1 MLILDPDDATRYNG
15 VVQTA
20 ADPLLAWAS
29 EEFYRPWERLCRVA
43 HRLSLGAELSPE
55 EARVRLLFTSL
66 KIDYAAV
73 YPLVGALL
81 RTALFQPARL
91 ATVVHDGRGRV
102 VRAYHED
109 TRDGHYVALRPLEL
123 PEVVSLDGPNLL
135 PLANRRVEA
144 QGLPRV
150 DWVKIAD
157 LRFFET
163 FRAAGADPRE
173 LFAAVRTVVEK
184 GWIAFHPLPPAFRA
198 LFRWMERLREFDPR
212 QLKIPSLPIPETA
225 VAVRGPDFTTIL
237 HSRRLA
243 VRSSDDGPF
252 PGLARRLVEQGLA
265 PQVLAVRAE
274 PLLHFVREWL
284 LRERWDFYF
293 ASEHLK
299 AAGAFAK
306 RLGESWDLAPR
317 PRGVS
322 RFMLWLS
329 RWLFLPL
336 DVDSVLQRGVAA
348 VLREV
353 VAEKGES
360 RLGLVVDEK
369 RTLAAI
375 DFRFRDGAVEEVRT
389 HPPERFDNCV
399 DPPAAFGYKPA
410 IPAVAVHLDAM
421 REWLRFGEASWGERI
436 RIAARS
442 TVSLYPESLARRI
455 PRRRRWWLW
464 QVLRLPFLR
473 R

>member
-1 MLILDPDDATRYNG
+1 MATA
-15 VVQTA
+15 VE
-20 ADPLLAWAS
+20 PLLAWAS
-29 EEFYRPWERLCRVA
+29 EEFYEPWARLCRVA
-43 HRLSLGAELSPE
+43 HRLSLGADLSPD
-55 EARVRLLFTSL
+55 EARVRLPLL
-66 KIDYAAV
+66 PLEIDYAAV

-109 TRDGHYVALRPLEL
+109 TRDGHFVALRPLDL
-123 PEVVSLDGPNLL
+123 PEAVPLDGSALL
-135 PLANRRVEA
+135 ALCNRRAEA

-163 FRAAGADPRE
+163 FRAAGTDARD
-173 LFAAVRTVVEK
+173 LFAAVKTVVEN

-198 LFRWMERLREFDPR
+198 LFRWIERLRRFDPR
-212 QLKIPSLPIPETA
+212 HLRIPSLPMPEA
-225 VAVRGPDFTTIL
+225 AIALRGSDFTATL
-237 HSRRLA
+237 HTRRLA
-243 VRSSDDGPF
+243 LRSSDDGPF
-252 PGLARRLVEQGLA
+252 PGLAQRIVERGIA
-265 PQVLAVRAE
+265 PRAFAVRAE
-274 PLLHFVREWL
+274 PLLQALREWL

-336 DVDSVLQRGVAA
+336 DVNSVLRKGVAA

-353 VAEKGES
+353 IAERGES
-360 RLGLVVDEK
+360 RFGLIVDEG

-375 DFRFRDGAVEEVRT
+375 EFRFRDGAVEEVLT

-421 REWLRFGEASWGERI
+421 REWLRFGEASWRERV
-436 RIAARS
+436 RIATRS

-464 QVLRLPFLR
+464 QVLRAPFVR